1 MDYAAIDQIS
11 RSDYPN
17 NNLKN
22 IQYGTAG
29 FRMRAELLPH
39 IVYRMGILSVL
50 RSKFFNGAA
59 IGLMIT
65 ASHNEEPDNGI
76 KIVDPVGEMLR
87 ADWEK
92 IATEFAK
99 VPDSELIKKIKEI
112 IREKNIDENAPA
124 LIVLGR
130 DTRESGVSLSQA
142 AVKPIEFMKAIVK
155 DFGVITTPQLHYL
168 VACINTK
175 ELYGAPTIDGY
186 FNKLSSAFKKI
197 QTVESKIV
205 KKINYKN
212 EVYLDVANG
221 VGAFAAKKFKE
232 QLANFLTINVF
243 NVGGGKLNYKCG
255 ADFVKIQQAPPLN
268 NPSKPFLK
276 CASIDGDADRLVY
289 HYVDEKNEFNLL
301 DGDKIAILIVSYLKE
316 LIEASGL
323 SIKLGLV
330 QTAYAN
336 GASTNYVTETLK
348 VPVAF
353 TETGVKHLHHR
364 AQQFDIGVYFEANGH
379 GTVIIK
385 DEIVKM
391 IREFVSDKN
400 ISSQQRSA
408 MTELSNIIDIINQ
421 VVGDAL
427 SDMLLVETILYAK
440 DWDIVTWKQCY
451 SDFPNKQ
458 LKVKV
463 LDRNIIKTTDAE
475 RQCTSPMGLQDK
487 INELV
492 SQYPKG
498 RSFVRPSGTEDVI
511 RVYTEC
517 QNQMDVDKLSA
528 QVALAVYEYAGG
540 VGEKPIVP

>member
-1 MDYAAIDQIS
+1 MDYAAIDEIS
-11 RSDYPN
+11 RADYPN

-29 FRMRAELLPH
+29 FRMRAELIPH
-39 IVYRMGILSVL
+39 VVYRMGVLSVL

-76 KIVDPVGEMLR
+76 KIVDPAGEMLE

-92 IATEFAK
+92 IATEFAR
-99 VPDSELIKKIKEI
+99 VPDSELIDKIKKI

-124 LIVLGR
+124 LIVIGR

-142 AVKPIEFMKAIVK
+142 AVKPIKFMKAVVK

-168 VACINTK
+168 VVCINTK
-175 ELYGAPTIDGY
+175 ELYGVATIEGY
-186 FNKLSSAFKKI
+186 FDKLSSAFKKI
-197 QTVESKIV
+197 
-205 KKINYKN
+205 
-212 EVYLDVANG
+212 
-221 VGAFAAKKFKE
+221 
-232 QLANFLTINVF
+232 
-243 NVGGGKLNYKCG
+243 
-255 ADFVKIQQAPPLN
+255 
-268 NPSKPFLK
+268 
-276 CASIDGDADRLVY
+276 
-289 HYVDEKNEFNLL
+289 
-301 DGDKIAILIVSYLKE
+301 
-316 LIEASGL
+316 
-323 SIKLGLV
+323 

-353 TETGVKHLHHR
+353 TETGVKHLHHQ

-379 GTVIIK
+379 GTAIVK

-391 IREFVSDKN
+391 IREFISDKN
-400 ISSQQRSA
+400 VSSQQRSA
-408 MTELSNIIDIINQ
+408 MTELSNFIDIINQ
-421 VVGDAL
+421 AVGDAL

-463 LDRNIIKTTDAE
+463 VDRNIIKTTDAE

-487 INELV
+487 IDQLV

-498 RSFVRPSGTEDVI
+498 RSFVRPSGTEDII

-517 QNQMDVDKLSA
+517 QNQTDVDKLAA

>member
-316 LIEASGL
+316 LIEA
-323 SIKLGLV
+323 K
-330 QTAYAN
+330 
-336 GASTNYVTETLK
+336 
-348 VPVAF
+348 
-353 TETGVKHLHHR
+353 TGVKHLHHR